1 MKRTTKIFSG
11 LIFGFLVLLCGMK
24 GFAEYS
30 KWERLRTF
38 KKTIQL
44 LADERTPE
52 GQYHLALLHQ
62 VDEEY
67 VVARR
72 WLRQS
77 AEQGYLDALFLLP
90 EYYSESSLCG
100 LTCGVDPL
108 EEYAWI
114 GVLANHVAGC
124 YVGTA
129 NQEEQVQM
137 NHDLL
142 KRQERMDLS
151 SEQREA
157 AENLEARYIQEFGCQ
172 HFNCEDVS
180 EGKSNETIFHIAD
193 GLNDDGSLL
202 ENYQRGLHFAK
213 EYFGDYGPYHVYLLG
228 NDNEQSVR
236 DIYLD
241 RAIARVNPELKKSK
255 QTQIDEYLQSKNV
268 VSEIESVLNGKSEG
282 GLTWTQ
288 ENPILF
294 EDVTTN
300 AKQRERDPVE
310 NTWGA
315 LHEYHHV
322 FQMSHCDTRQPRN
335 TDRHINS
342 WMAEGMATYSSA
354 KFMEKLGL
362 VDFKD
367 YMRQLMETG
376 ANIGRPSIM
385 DFLAE
390 NHDWKL
396 ADETYWEDGRSSQ
409 VYYMIGAWAT
419 AYLIHVKG
427 VDETAVLRDW
437 YLDIPR
443 IGKAAAFEKYMGL
456 SLSEFYREFE
466 SFVAKPNQDWML
478 ILDAR

>member
-1 MKRTTKIFSG
+1 
-11 LIFGFLVLLCGMK
+11 MK

-30 KWERLRTF
+30 SCVRLRNF
-38 KKTIQL
+38 KKTIQP
-44 LADERTPE
+44 LANERTPE

-62 VDEEY
+62 VDQEY
-67 VVARR
+67 VTARK

-77 AEQGYLDALFLLP
+77 AEQGYLDALFLIP
-90 EYYSESSLCG
+90 EYYSESSICG
-100 LTCGVDPL
+100 VTCGVDPL

-114 GVLANHVAGC
+114 GVLANHVPGC

-129 NQEEQVQM
+129 TQEEQVRM
-137 NHDLL
+137 NDDLL
-142 KRQERMDLS
+142 KRQRRIRLS
-151 SEQREA
+151 LEQRGA
-157 AENLEARYIQEFGCQ
+157 AKELEASYIRKFGCQ
-172 HFNCEDVS
+172 
-180 EGKSNETIFHIAD
+180 KSTRESVAEATSTEAIFHIAD

-228 NDNEQSVR
+228 NDSEKSVR
-236 DIYLD
+236 DIYLE
-241 RAIARVNPELKKSK
+241 RAIARINPELEKSR
-255 QTQIDEYLQSKNV
+255 QMQIEEYLQRENV
-268 VSEIESVLNGKSEG
+268 VSEIESVLKGESEG

-288 ENPILF
+288 ESPILF

-300 AKQRERDPVE
+300 AKQRERDPIE

-322 FQMSHCDTRQPRN
+322 FQISHCDTRQPR
-335 TDRHINS
+335 TSDRHINS

-354 KFMEKLGL
+354 KFMGKLGL

-367 YMRQLMETG
+367 YMWQLRETG
-376 ANIGRPSIM
+376 ANIGRPGIKQ
-385 DFLAE
+385 FLAG
-390 NHDWKL
+390 NQDWKL

-427 VDETAVLRDW
+427 VDETVVLRDW
-437 YLDIPR
+437 YQDIPR
-443 IGKAAAFEKYMGL
+443 IGKAAAFERHMGL
-456 SLSEFYREFE
+456 SLSDFYQEFE
-466 SFVAKPNQDWML
+466 RFVGKSDQEWML
-478 ILDAR
+478 IFDS